1 MNENVVTGKPKRS
14 LHPATAFIL
23 LSIVTIIVSAI
34 ASFFDM
40 QATYTRINPI
50 TNELELYVVTVTSLL
65 NRTSLRYMLSEAIKN
80 FISFAP
86 LVMTSLFLI
95 ALGVLEKSGLLKTII
110 SKLTTKV
117 DKTVITF
124 LLFFFG
130 ILLNVFMETAYVI
143 LIPISAII
151 FLINGRSPLVGT
163 IVGFSAVAF
172 GFSINAL
179 ITSMDISLTYYTNL
193 AARIIDNSYRMGLFF
208 DMFVMILGMLLL
220 AWLGTYITEKII
232 VRKVGKYAFEEEKVE
247 HVSEHKRR
255 GFIFASI
262 VFVILILLYTYMFI
276 PNLPFSGLLLDNS
289 ETDYIK
295 QLFGSN
301 SYFKDSIPFLLSMLL
316 IIVGIVYGISAKTF
330 SSDED
335 IVIAMGSY
343 MKLFGEIVIMVFF
356 ASQFI
361 AYFRKTNI
369 GTILTLWGAQ
379 LIKNSNFSGIPL
391 IILTVLVIVIIN
403 LFSTSTLTKCMYMSP
418 ILVPT
423 LMQHNITPEF
433 SQTIM
438 KASDSITNGITPLL
452 AYFVIYLVFLNYYHQ
467 NKKQPITITK
477 AISYTLPYT
486 IVYGILWIVILVSW
500 YIIGLPIGP
509 GVYPSI

>member
-1 MNENVVTGKPKRS
+1 
-14 LHPATAFIL
+14 
-23 LSIVTIIVSAI
+23 
-34 ASFFDM
+34 
-40 QATYTRINPI
+40 
-50 TNELELYVVTVTSLL
+50 
-65 NRTSLRYMLSEAIKN
+65 
-80 FISFAP
+80 
-86 LVMTSLFLI
+86 
-95 ALGVLEKSGLLKTII
+95 
-110 SKLTTKV
+110 
-117 DKTVITF
+117 
-124 LLFFFG
+124 
-130 ILLNVFMETAYVI
+130 
-143 LIPISAII
+143 
-151 FLINGRSPLVGT
+151 
-163 IVGFSAVAF
+163 
-172 GFSINAL
+172 
-179 ITSMDISLTYYTNL
+179 
-193 AARIIDNSYRMGLFF
+193 
-208 DMFVMILGMLLL
+208 
-220 AWLGTYITEKII
+220 
-232 VRKVGKYAFEEEKVE
+232 
-247 HVSEHKRR
+247 
-255 GFIFASI
+255 
-262 VFVILILLYTYMFI
+262 MFI

-403 LFSTSTLTKCMYMSP
+403 LFSTSTLTKWMYMSP